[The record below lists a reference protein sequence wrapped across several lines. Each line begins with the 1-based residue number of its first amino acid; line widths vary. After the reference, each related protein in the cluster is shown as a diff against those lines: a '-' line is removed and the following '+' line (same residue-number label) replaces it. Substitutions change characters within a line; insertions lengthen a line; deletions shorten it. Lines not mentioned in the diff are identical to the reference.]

1 MVTTTKKLD
10 VIVNHFLRLY
20 NEELKQ
26 VTPDTIFEWWS
37 MTRDQYPDVPY
48 KEVEEAILK
57 AL

>member
-1 MVTTTKKLD
+1 M
-10 VIVNHFLRLY
+10 HFLLLY
-20 NEELKQ
+20 KEELKQ